1 MPEERDRRDD
11 PEHEPAEAGRTDQPE
26 EEGGE
31 SGERAG
37 GSSEEESRETERA
50 GRA

>member
-1 MPEERDRRDD
+1 MPEQPERRDE
-11 PEHEPAEAGRTDQPE
+11 PEHEPTEAGRTDQPE

-37 GSSEEESRETERA
+37 EPEREEGTERA